1 MRARTSCF
9 PHTTTF
15 RAVMTAIAA
24 SDALTG
30 LRMPFVV
37 ERVTIPPS
45 DLDPSLKLRVM
56 VHHSGRKPGARPLLL
71 LHGHPQSSIIWR
83 DVAPALVDD
92 GWHVVAMD
100 LRGHGGSDAP
110 PVRTRDGKDEPPAEE
125 GKWRYSSKCASP
137 SLCVVLLSLSTQ
149 SVRWR
154 ATASRS

>member
-1 MRARTSCF
+1 
-9 PHTTTF
+9 
-15 RAVMTAIAA
+15 MTAIAA